1 MLSGGLWHKSANHA
15 NSMARLL
22 ADEVSKIPGIKI
34 TQKVQINGVFA
45 IVPPDIVPE
54 LQKEY
59 FFYVWDEE
67 TSEVR
72 WMTSWDT
79 TEEDVKGF
87 VELLRKK
94 VR

>member
-1 MLSGGLWHKSANHA
+1 TDELWLKNAGHA
-15 NSMARLL
+15 NMMARLL

-45 IVPPDIVPE
+45 VVPPAIVPE
-54 LQKEY
+54 LQKEF
-59 FFYVWDEE
+59 FFYVWNPE

-79 TEEDVKGF
+79 TEEDIRGF
-87 VELLRKK
+87 VRLLREKMP
-94 VR
+94 